1 MNKQQ
6 TLQMLVVLAQG
17 FSKKLE
23 TGTIEQY
30 VEALASDR
38 LTEEQAQQA
47 VRHILRDEDRF
58 PSIAKI
64 RSYLRMYNP
73 PAKRALDTNVRP
85 AAEDGIRM
93 ARASKVASKLSATG
107 YGVRWITDTG
117 LEEICEP
124 DEGFTY
130 INVDWRD
137 DELLENLVTLAGL

>member
-17 FSKKLE
+17 FSKKPE
-23 TGTIEQY
+23 QGTIQQY
-30 VEALASDR
+30 VEALTSDH
-38 LTEEQAQQA
+38 LTDEQAQRA

-64 RSYLRMYNP
+64 RSYLRMYSP
-73 PAKRALDTNVRP
+73 PEKRALDVGVRP

-130 INVDWRD
+130 VTVDWRD
-137 DELLENLVTLAGL
+137 DELLENLGTLAEL